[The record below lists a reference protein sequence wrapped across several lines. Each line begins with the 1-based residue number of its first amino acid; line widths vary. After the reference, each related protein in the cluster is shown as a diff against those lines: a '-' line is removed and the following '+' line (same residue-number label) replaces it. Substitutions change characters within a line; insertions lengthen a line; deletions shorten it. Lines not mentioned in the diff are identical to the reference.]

1 MKKIIIV
8 FDGYCILCSDC
19 VLWIYKKNKLKN
31 IFYTHFESDFI
42 KNNYPNLKLE
52 NTVYLVDENGG
63 FLKMSKAIKYCT
75 NFIEMNFILKFFI
88 KITPAFIL
96 DIIYRLVSRYRYVI
110 SEKDCLLFSQK
121 FTEKPNTNEIS
132 DVKN

>member
-19 VLWIYKKNKLKN
+19 VLWIHKKNKLKN

-52 NTVYLVDENGG
+52 NTVYLIDENES
-63 FLKMSKAIKYCT
+63 FLKMSKAIKYCA

-96 DIIYRLVSRYRYVI
+96 DIIYRLVSRYRYAIFGKKIVC
-110 SEKDCLLFSQK
+110 SF
-121 FTEKPNTNEIS
+121 P
-132 DVKN
+132 KNLPRNQILMK

>member
-31 IFYTHFESDFI
+31 IFFTHFESDFV

-52 NTVYLVDENGG
+52 NTVYLIDENEN
-63 FLKMSKAIKYCT
+63 FLKMSKAIKYCA

-96 DIIYRLVSRYRYVI
+96 DIIYRLTSRYRY
-110 SEKDCLLFSQK
+110 
-121 FTEKPNTNEIS
+121 EIFGK
-132 DVKN
+132 KNVCSFPVELHQNQMLM